1 MYFDF
6 VDEAH
11 REPTVYKLI
20 VYGEDEKVVGLHMVG
35 QGSDEGIQG
44 FSVAIKMGGASKVGW
59 THPSRSHQFPAT
71 KKNFDDTVAI
81 HPTYVRFTL
90 IYAEAD
96 RFSIHLARP
105 KVCQKL
111 TTDLLLS

>member
-44 FSVAIKMGGASKVGW
+44 FSVAIKMGGASE
-59 THPSRSHQFPAT
+59 SSL
-71 KKNFDDTVAI
+71 DL
-81 HPTYVRFTL
+81 RFV
-90 IYAEAD
+90 
-96 RFSIHLARP
+96 FSSISSYKEEL
-105 KVCQKL
+105 
-111 TTDLLLS
+111 

>member
-44 FSVAIKMGGASKVGW
+44 FSVAIKMGGASKSRLDSPFVFSSI
-59 THPSRSHQFPAT
+59 PSH
-71 KKNFDDTVAI
+71 KEE
-81 HPTYVRFTL
+81 L
-90 IYAEAD
+90 
-96 RFSIHLARP
+96 
-105 KVCQKL
+105 
-111 TTDLLLS
+111 

>member
-44 FSVAIKMGGASKVGW
+44 FSVAIKMGGASKTRLG
-59 THPSRSHQFPAT
+59 SRC
-71 KKNFDDTVAI
+71 V
-81 HPTYVRFTL
+81 
-90 IYAEAD
+90 
-96 RFSIHLARP
+96 FSPI
-105 KVCQKL
+105 
-111 TTDLLLS
+111 LSYKEEL